1 MADTQENSG
10 FVLPTPEQPATAA
23 ADGAHTSTDAAQ
35 LVITPAQEDTSS
47 RDLMIGGGVL
57 VVLFI
62 AFMFAK
68 TGYANMLVK
77 KRISPNRA
85 NAAGWWLFIFLAS
98 IATGAVL
105 AAVNAAKFMTVLIMG
120 PLALVG
126 IVSLVLM
133 LTASRS

>member
-10 FVLPTPEQPATAA
+10 FVLPKPEQPVTTAGE
-23 ADGAHTSTDAAQ
+23 GAPASPDAAQ
-35 LVITPAQEDTSS
+35 LVVTPAQEDTSS

-57 VVLFI
+57 AVLFI
-62 AFMFAK
+62 AFLFAK
-68 TGYANMLVK
+68 AGYANMLVK

-85 NAAGWWLFIFLAS
+85 NAAGWWLFIFLAT

-105 AAVNAAKFMTVLIMG
+105 AAVNAAKFMTLLIIG